1 MGRVFFFRNV
11 LSIMR
16 HKRKSL
22 YSLKSKLVKFKIM
35 NKKFRIILFTIV
47 LVAIAAFTGFNYVMY
62 GGARNL
68 SNEETAFTVSSKS
81 IANEFATN
89 IDLSN
94 KKYLE
99 KAIAVKGTITKITG
113 NEVIIDNSIIC
124 NLKNFD
130 PSIQKDQEVTLKGRV
145 VGYDDL
151 MGEVKMDQCFKA

>member
-1 MGRVFFFRNV
+1 MLIG
-11 LSIMR
+11 I
-16 HKRKSL
+16 
-22 YSLKSKLVKFKIM
+22 
-35 NKKFRIILFTIV
+35 T
-47 LVAIAAFTGFNYVMY
+47 AFTGYNYVMY

-68 SNEETAFTVSSKS
+68 TTENTAFTVSSKS

-99 KAIAVKGTITKITG
+99 KAIAIKGTITKITG
-113 NEVIIDNSIIC
+113 TEVIIDDSIIC

-130 PSIQKDQEVTLKGRV
+130 STIKKNQVVTLKGRV

-151 MGEVKMDQCFKA
+151 MGELKLDQCFKAS

>member
-1 MGRVFFFRNV
+1 
-11 LSIMR
+11 
-16 HKRKSL
+16 
-22 YSLKSKLVKFKIM
+22 M

-47 LVAIAAFTGFNYVMY
+47 LVAVVAFTGFNYVMY

-68 SNEETAFTVSSKS
+68 SKEDTAFTVSSKS

-99 KAIAVKGTITKITG
+99 KAIAIKGTITKITG
-113 NEVIIDNSIIC
+113 NEVIIDDSIIC
-124 NLKNFD
+124 NMKDFD
-130 PSIQKDQEVTLKGRV
+130 SSIQKDQVVTLKGRV

-151 MGEVKMDQCFKA
+151 MGELKMDQCFKA